1 MYATPLWYPNRSTQ
15 HGSRYWRYIV
25 EGSWGNSLSF
35 TDSSIQKTGCKDLF
49 QKEVMIEK
57 SSIWNVG
64 TDSFKLIYAALSHLV
79 QPDMIHYDAV
89 MEDKILMSVAAW
101 MAELI

>member
-1 MYATPLWYPNRSTQ
+1 M
-15 HGSRYWRYIV
+15 
-25 EGSWGNSLSF
+25 
-35 TDSSIQKTGCKDLF
+35 F

-89 MEDKILMSVAAW
+89 MEDKILMSVAA
-101 MAELI
+101 